1 MKVTIRK
8 KKIANGSKYS
18 IMLDYYASGL
28 RKFETLGVHLYAKP
42 KTEAERKHN
51 ADKKII
57 IEEIRRKR
65 ENESQTAD
73 FNIEQ
78 VLTKKGNFLDY
89 YQTYID
95 KYAKKDIRMVKNS
108 KRHFVNFIEK
118 KHPKR
123 SITGELYV
131 RPADVKK
138 DLCIEFKD
146 YLSDECGLSGE
157 TPANFFARFRKVLK
171 KAVDEGIFL
180 KNPAEG
186 IINRIDKNT
195 VKKDV
200 LTIDEIK
207 TLYNTPCGN
216 EEIKKSFL
224 FGCFTGFRPS
234 DIYNL
239 KWKNVVGDTIQMEQS
254 KTGVAN
260 MVKLKPEII
269 SLIGKRGKQD
279 DNIFNLTNPKTG
291 KLITLNGINTVLDN
305 WVEKAGIEKNITAY
319 CSRHS
324 FATNLY
330 IYSKDIRSTSMLLGH
345 TTMDNTIKYIRK
357 SEQLESEAINKL
369 PSFI

>member
-8 KKIANGSKYS
+8 KKIAKGSKYS
-18 IMLDYYASGL
+18 IMLDYYANGL

-108 KRHFVNFIEK
+108 QRHFKNFIEK
-118 KHPKR
+118 KHPKK

-131 RPADVKK
+131 RPADVRK
-138 DLCIEFKD
+138 DLCIEFKE
-146 YLSDECGLSGE
+146 YLSTECGLSGE

-171 KAVDEGIFL
+171 KAVDDGIFL
-180 KNPAEG
+180 RNPAEG

-224 FGCFTGFRPS
+224 FGCYTGFRPS

-260 MVKLKPEII
+260 MIKMKPEILA
-269 SLIGKRGKQD
+269 LIGKRGKQD
-279 DNIFNLTNPKTG
+279 DNIFNITNPKTG
-291 KLITLNGINTVLDN
+291 KLITLNGINTVLGH
-305 WVEKAGIEKNITAY
+305 WAKKAGIEKNVSSY
-319 CSRHS
+319 VSRHS
-324 FATNLY
+324 FATNIY
-330 IYSKDIRSTSMLLGH
+330 IYSKDIRCVSMLLGH
-345 TTMDNTIKYIRK
+345 TSMDNTIKYIRK
-357 SEQLESEAINKL
+357 SEQLESEAIDKL
-369 PSFI
+369 PSFF